1 MHSPHRTQLKRNV
14 LSINFHPGWPTLPI
28 LFVVRSALFP
38 DRAMTMF
45 GLALNNDNSIFE
57 GENMDTAFTN
67 LSLKFLHPGFCS
79 FKCVCVGDIIDDNG
93 GLGSSV
99 VHGSQTVVSLLARSV
114 PDLKLRGNVM
124 DNYACY
130 QCFIP

>member
-1 MHSPHRTQLKRNV
+1 
-14 LSINFHPGWPTLPI
+14 
-28 LFVVRSALFP
+28 
-38 DRAMTMF
+38 MTMF

-114 PDLKLRGNVM
+114 PDLKLRGNVV